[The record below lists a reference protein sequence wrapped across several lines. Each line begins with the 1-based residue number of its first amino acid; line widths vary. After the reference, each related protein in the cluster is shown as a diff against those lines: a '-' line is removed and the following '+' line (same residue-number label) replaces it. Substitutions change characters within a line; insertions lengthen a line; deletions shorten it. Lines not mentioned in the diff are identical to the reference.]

1 MTRLHAQLDHVVLL
15 LPYQDI
21 LNPPSWL
28 TDNFVISEGGRH
40 ADGKTENRLVLFQDG
55 TYLEL
60 IAFIEDD
67 PKHREGHWWD
77 KPYGVVDY
85 ALTTADSDFGEL
97 SGIIDRLGKTDT
109 GISYDAPKDGGR
121 IKPDGQEL
129 KWRVTFP
136 EGTSRGSVPFF
147 CHDVTPRNRRV
158 PAPEHSHPSG
168 VVGMAG
174 VLVEVAS
181 DASLARL
188 SNATAALL
196 DQEAAKNETR
206 YEVDV
211 VHRVP
216 NAKNPTI
223 RIQKRGDGSHG
234 EHNDLALSLV
244 LQGPKAI
251 DAVHR
256 KIDGGTVSLVF
267 EQQ

>member
-1 MTRLHAQLDHVVLL
+1 
-15 LPYQDI
+15 
-21 LNPPSWL
+21 
-28 TDNFVISEGGRH
+28 
-40 ADGKTENRLVLFQDG
+40 
-55 TYLEL
+55 
-60 IAFIEDD
+60 
-67 PKHREGHWWD
+67 
-77 KPYGVVDY
+77 
-85 ALTTADSDFGEL
+85 
-97 SGIIDRLGKTDT
+97 
-109 GISYDAPKDGGR
+109 
-121 IKPDGQEL
+121 
-129 KWRVTFP
+129 
-136 EGTSRGSVPFF
+136 
-147 CHDVTPRNRRV
+147 
-158 PAPEHSHPSG
+158 
-168 VVGMAG
+168 MAG

-211 VHRVP
+211 VHQVP

-223 RIQKRGDGSHG
+223 RIQKRGGGSHG
-234 EHNDLALSLV
+234 EHSDLALSLV